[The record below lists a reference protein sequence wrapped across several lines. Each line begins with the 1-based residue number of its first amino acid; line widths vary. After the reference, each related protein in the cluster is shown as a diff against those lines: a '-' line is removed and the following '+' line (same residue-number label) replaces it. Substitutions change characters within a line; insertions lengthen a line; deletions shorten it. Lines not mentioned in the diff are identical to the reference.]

1 MPSNTQGLDGRLD
14 VGETRSE
21 ARATIQEA
29 ARIMGVSEG
38 AIRKRVKRNTLRHDK
53 DEAGRIYVY
62 LAGTTPG
69 ATRGVD
75 EGIDEG
81 IDEEPH
87 PDSSALISEMR
98 ARIESL
104 ERQLEQANERDRE
117 NRRIIAALT
126 SRIPELEAPR
136 EAPQEPSESPET
148 AESPGRQGRS
158 QETPFTDEETVQEAA
173 QPRSGTPWWRR
184 MFGG

>member
-1 MPSNTQGLDGRLD
+1 M
-14 VGETRSE
+14 GETRSE
-21 ARATIQEA
+21 ARVTIQEA

-62 LAGTTPG
+62 LDGATRG

-75 EGIDEG
+75 EGLDEV
-81 IDEEPH
+81 PH
-87 PDSSALISEMR
+87 PDSSALTSEMR

-104 ERQLEQANERDRE
+104 EHQLEQANERDRE

-126 SRIPELEAPR
+126 SRIPELP
-136 EAPQEPSESPET
+136 APQEASESPET
-148 AESPGRQGRS
+148 AEGPGPRER
-158 QETPFTDEETVQEAA
+158 PFTDEERAQEAS
-173 QPRSGTPWWRR
+173 QPRPWWRR
-184 MFGG
+184 MFG